1 MVRTDFSEA
10 YSHYNSRQARMNE
23 LTKAQK
29 TW

>member
-10 YSHYNSRQARMNE
+10 YSHYHARQTRMNE
-23 LTKAQK
+23 LSKTQK